1 MRGIIFRI
9 GSVGGRRSLVTCCV
23 SRVRML
29 ETHFLVFLVQI
40 CGCEMCSWTSQS
52 YCSEMEALTAITR
65 LHFRMFMSAY
75 VNVYSV
81 NVLQRMCVCDSAFSG
96 QSHTRCT
103 ATHNNNNNN
112 NNNNYNTTHI
122 HVHASRP
129 IVSHTQIP
137 RCTHAHNS
145 AYRRSAKT

>member
-1 MRGIIFRI
+1 MRGIICRI

-23 SRVRML
+23 SRVRLL

-65 LHFRMFMSAY
+65 LHFRMFVSAY
-75 VNVYSV
+75 VNVYAV

-103 ATHNNNNNN
+103 ATQQQQQQQQQQQH
-112 NNNNYNTTHI
+112 THPC
-122 HVHASRP
+122 ACK
-129 IVSHTQIP
+129 QIYP
-137 RCTHAHNS
+137 VTHANTKVHTCS
-145 AYRRSAKT
+145 